1 MGPGEETSFKFRN
14 YLDISQIGSWD
25 ENNKGLGYQG
35 IIRIIVKQTRFC
47 YCAELDTKVLLG
59 QELSY
64 TGRTGQWAWIGRIKM
79 LKSVSIFV
87 PVLKNP

>member
-1 MGPGEETSFKFRN
+1 MGPGEETSLKFRN

-25 ENNKGLGYQG
+25 ENGKGLGYQG
-35 IIRIIVKQTRFC
+35 FIRIIVKQRFC

-64 TGRTGQWAWIGRIKM
+64 TI
-79 LKSVSIFV
+79 
-87 PVLKNP
+87 KNP